1 MMLNRVKQV
10 AQPVLK
16 IHRSLLLSFE
26 IDTLLNKFCSTHELF
41 NSIPVKKIILTKH
54 LIGFSEFQEITKY
67 KYNLTPNDYYS
78 PISNDNEYGIR
89 DLCLNDK
96 YDKIY
101 VLKDLATNYKVIH
114 FDHEYESIQF
124 SDNLQIINTQNIKE
138 KLFLD

>member
-1 MMLNRVKQV
+1 
-10 AQPVLK
+10 
-16 IHRSLLLSFE
+16 
-26 IDTLLNKFCSTHELF
+26 
-41 NSIPVKKIILTKH
+41 
-54 LIGFSEFQEITKY
+54 GFSEFQEITKY